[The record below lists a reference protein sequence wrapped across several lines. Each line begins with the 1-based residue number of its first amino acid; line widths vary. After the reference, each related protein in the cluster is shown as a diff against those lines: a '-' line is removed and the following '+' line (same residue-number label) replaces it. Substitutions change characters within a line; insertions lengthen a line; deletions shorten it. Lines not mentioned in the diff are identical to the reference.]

1 MRVLEKL
8 GEEKYFENI
17 KIIIQN
23 FVADSEGEINN
34 GLEVQEN
41 KNLYVLNLLKKEC
54 QDVNSKMVYERKK
67 KIKKFD
73 ILKLGIKTG

>member
-73 ILKLGIKTG
+73 ILKFGIKTG

>member
-67 KIKKFD
+67 KIKKLD